1 MDIPSLLRYN
11 DKLEK
16 YFVRMRGAAP
26 AGKEVLPLKMIRKL
40 AQSFG
45 EYKKTLWLTILFV
58 VAECVFDILLP
69 RFMARLI
76 DLGIESG
83 KVSNIFIYGGILLV
97 IAAMALLTGILAG
110 RCSAICT
117 AGFAKNLRRRIYAKV
132 QTFSFSNI
140 DRFSTSGLV
149 TRLTTDVSNVQNSA
163 QMIVRTVVRAPLMIV
178 FVLISAFSISVRL
191 SVVFLYFVPIAAVAL
206 IVIIKIV
213 FPVFEKVFTTY
224 DELNNVVQEN
234 VRGVRVVK
242 SFIREDYET
251 KKFARVSGEIKK
263 NFTRAEKILAFN
275 RPIMQ
280 LAMNATF
287 LTVAWVGAKLIL
299 KSGNDPALGMTTG
312 YLMTMIAY
320 TSQLL
325 MNVMAISMIFAT
337 LTIAQASAERICEVL
352 DEESDI
358 VSPENALSEVADG
371 SIDFE
376 GVSFSYQG
384 EGGRRSLKKIDLH
397 IDSGETIGVVGGTGS
412 SKSTLVQLIPR
423 LYDVTEGAV
432 RVGGEDV
439 RRYDLQALRGA
450 VAMVLQ
456 KNELFSGTVK
466 SNLRWGNENATD
478 EQLVHACKVAQA
490 DDFIRAFPD
499 GYDSVIEQ
507 GGTNVSG
514 GQKQRL
520 CIARALVG
528 APKILILD
536 DSTSAVDTQ
545 TDARIRKAFREELPD
560 TTKIII
566 AQRIASVQDADKIL
580 VMDSGQIVA
589 FGSHEELMASS
600 PIYREV
606 YESQV
611 KGGEDNG

>member
-1 MDIPSLLRYN
+1 
-11 DKLEK
+11 
-16 YFVRMRGAAP
+16 
-26 AGKEVLPLKMIRKL
+26 MIKKL
-40 AQSFG
+40 AQSLG
-45 EYKKTLWLTILFV
+45 EYKKTLWLTMLFV
-58 VAECVFDILLP
+58 AIECVFDILLP
-69 RFMARLI
+69 RFMAKLV

-83 KVSNIFIYGGILLV
+83 KVSNIFLYG
-97 IAAMALLTGILAG
+97 ALLLLTAVFALVTGIMNA
-110 RCSAICT
+110 RFASISS

-149 TRLTTDVSNVQNSA
+149 TRMTTDVSNVQMAA
-163 QMIVRTVVRAPLMIV
+163 QQIIRTVARAPLMII
-178 FVLISAFSISVRL
+178 FVLISAFSISARL
-191 SVVFLYFVPIAAVAL
+191 SVVFLYFVPFAAVAL
-206 IVIIKIV
+206 ILIMKITFPLMERV
-213 FPVFEKVFTTY
+213 FSTY
-224 DELNNVVQEN
+224 DGLNNVVQEN
-234 VRGVRVVK
+234 VRAVRVVK
-242 SFIREDYET
+242 DFVREDYET
-251 KKFARVSGEIKK
+251 DKFTKVSGHIK
-263 NFTRAEKILAFN
+263 NLFTRAEKLMALN
-275 RPIMQ
+275 RPVMQ
-280 LAMNATF
+280 LTMNATF
-287 LTVAWVGAKLIL
+287 LMVAWVGARLIV
-299 KSGNDPALGMTTG
+299 SGGNDPANGMTTG

-325 MNVMAISMIFAT
+325 MNVMGISMIFAM
-337 LTIAQASAERICEVL
+337 LTISKASAERICEVL
-352 DEESDI
+352 DEESTITNPDDPI
-358 VSPENALSEVADG
+358 TEVRDG

-376 GVSFSYQG
+376 KVCFSYQG
-384 EGGRRSLKKIDLH
+384 EGGRQSLKEVDIH
-397 IDSGETIGVVGGTGS
+397 IDSGETVGIVGGTGS

-423 LYDVTEGAV
+423 LYDATAGTV

-439 RRYDLQALRGA
+439 RSYDIDALRGA

-456 KNELFSGTVK
+456 KNVLFSGTVR
-466 SNLRWGNENATD
+466 SNLLWGNENATE
-478 EQLVHACKVAQA
+478 EQIVHACQVAQA
-490 DDFIRAFPD
+490 DEFVRSFPD

-536 DSTSAVDTQ
+536 DSTSAVDTA

-566 AQRIASVQDADKIL
+566 TQRVASVEDADKII
-580 VMDSGQIVA
+580 VMDSGRVVA
-589 FGSHEELMASS
+589 CGTHQELLERN

-611 KGGEDNG
+611 KGAE